1 MSTEDKLTTQ
11 SKDFLADNAI
21 QNGIKKVEEEKQE
34 IQNLDIEL
42 RYTNSE
48 LEKIQKLTAIL
59 RLAKELFLESVI
71 NYVYFLFSEHKESIQ
86 KIIDEESENY
96 QAELKQITPIENMS
110 RKDRDRFSGKI
121 RLSPE
126 TSDKIEQLDMK
137 DRINEC
143 LFVGI
148 NLLYIQLVGVFNT
161 VNHEKLKWFS

>member
-1 MSTEDKLTTQ
+1 MSIEDKLTAP

-21 QNGIKKVEEEKQE
+21 QNGIREVEEEKQE
-34 IQNLDIEL
+34 NQNLDWDIEL

-48 LEKIQKLTAIL
+48 LEKIRKLTSIL
-59 RLAKELFLESVI
+59 RLGKELFLESVI
-71 NYVYFLFSEHKESIQ
+71 SYVHFLFSEHKESIQ

-110 RKDRDRFSGKI
+110 TKDRDRFSGKI

-137 DRINEC
+137 NRINEC

-148 NLLYIQLVGVFNT
+148 NLLYKQLVGEFKT
-161 VNHEKLKWFS
+161 VNQEK

>member
-1 MSTEDKLTTQ
+1 MSIEDKLTTP

-48 LEKIQKLTAIL
+48 LEKIRKLTAIL
-59 RLAKELFLESVI
+59 RLGKELFLESVI
-71 NYVYFLFSEHKESIQ
+71 SYVHFLFSEHKESIQ

-96 QAELKQITPIENMS
+96 QAELKQITPIEKMS
-110 RKDRDRFSGKI
+110 KKDRDRFSGKI

-126 TSDKIEQLDMK
+126 TSDKIEQLNMK

-148 NLLYIQLVGVFNT
+148 NLLYKQLVGEFKT
-161 VNHEKLKWFS
+161 VNQEK

>member
-1 MSTEDKLTTQ
+1 MSIEDKLTTP

-48 LEKIQKLTAIL
+48 LEKIRKLTAIL
-59 RLAKELFLESVI
+59 RLGKELFLESVI
-71 NYVYFLFSEHKESIQ
+71 SYVHFLFSEHKESIQ

-96 QAELKQITPIENMS
+96 QAELKQITPIEKMS
-110 RKDRDRFSGKI
+110 KKDRDRFSGKI

-126 TSDKIEQLDMK
+126 TSDKIEQLNMK

-143 LFVGI
+143 LFVCW
-148 NLLYIQLVGVFNT
+148 Y
-161 VNHEKLKWFS
+161 

>member
-1 MSTEDKLTTQ
+1 MSIEDKLTTP

-42 RYTNSE
+42 RYTDSE
-48 LEKIQKLTAIL
+48 LEKIRKLTAIL
-59 RLAKELFLESVI
+59 RLGKELFLESVI
-71 NYVYFLFSEHKESIQ
+71 SYVHFLFSEHKESIQ

-96 QAELKQITPIENMS
+96 QAELKQITPIEKMS
-110 RKDRDRFSGKI
+110 KKDRDRFSGKI

-126 TSDKIEQLDMK
+126 TSDKIEQLNMK

-148 NLLYIQLVGVFNT
+148 NLLYKQLVVEFKT
-161 VNHEKLKWFS
+161 VNQEK

>member
-148 NLLYIQLVGVFNT
+148 NLLYKQLVGEFKT
-161 VNHEKLKWFS
+161 VNQEK

>member
-1 MSTEDKLTTQ
+1 MSIEDKLTTP

-42 RYTNSE
+42 RYTDSE
-48 LEKIQKLTAIL
+48 LEKIRKLTAIL
-59 RLAKELFLESVI
+59 RLGKELFLESVI
-71 NYVYFLFSEHKESIQ
+71 SYVHFLFSEHKESIQ

-96 QAELKQITPIENMS
+96 QAELKQITPIEKMS
-110 RKDRDRFSGKI
+110 KKDRDRFSGKI

-126 TSDKIEQLDMK
+126 TSDKIEQLNMK

-148 NLLYIQLVGVFNT
+148 NLLYKQLVGEFKT
-161 VNHEKLKWFS
+161 VNQEK

>member
-1 MSTEDKLTTQ
+1 MSIEDKLTTP

-34 IQNLDIEL
+34 TQNLDIEL
-42 RYTNSE
+42 RYTDSE
-48 LEKIQKLTAIL
+48 LEKIRKLTAIL
-59 RLAKELFLESVI
+59 RLGKELFLESVI
-71 NYVYFLFSEHKESIQ
+71 SYVHFLFSEHKESIQ

-96 QAELKQITPIENMS
+96 QAELKQITPIEKMS
-110 RKDRDRFSGKI
+110 KKDRDRFSGKI

-126 TSDKIEQLDMK
+126 TSDKIEQLNMK

-148 NLLYIQLVGVFNT
+148 NLLYKQLVGEFKT
-161 VNHEKLKWFS
+161 VNQEK

>member
-1 MSTEDKLTTQ
+1 MSIEDKLTTP

-48 LEKIQKLTAIL
+48 LKKIGKLTAIL
-59 RLAKELFLESVI
+59 RLEKELFLESVI
-71 NYVYFLFSEHKESIQ
+71 SYVHFLFSEHKESIQ

-96 QAELKQITPIENMS
+96 QAELKQITPIEKMS
-110 RKDRDRFSGKI
+110 KKDRDRFSGKI

-126 TSDKIEQLDMK
+126 TSDKIEQLNMK

-148 NLLYIQLVGVFNT
+148 NLLYKQLVGEFKT
-161 VNHEKLKWFS
+161 VNQEK

>member
-1 MSTEDKLTTQ
+1 MSIEDKLTTP
-11 SKDFLADNAI
+11 SKDFLTDNAI

-34 IQNLDIEL
+34 TQNLDIEL

-48 LEKIQKLTAIL
+48 LEKIRKLTAIL
-59 RLAKELFLESVI
+59 RLGKELFLESVI
-71 NYVYFLFSEHKESIQ
+71 SYVHFLFSEHKESIQ

-96 QAELKQITPIENMS
+96 QAELKQITPIEKMS
-110 RKDRDRFSGKI
+110 KKDRDRFSGKI

-126 TSDKIEQLDMK
+126 TSDKIEQLNMK

-148 NLLYIQLVGVFNT
+148 NLLYKQLVGEFKT
-161 VNHEKLKWFS
+161 VNQEK

>member
-1 MSTEDKLTTQ
+1 MSREDKLTAP

-21 QNGIKKVEEEKQE
+21 QNGRREVEEEKQE
-34 IQNLDIEL
+34 TQNLDIEL

-48 LEKIQKLTAIL
+48 LEKIRKLTSIL
-59 RLAKELFLESVI
+59 RLGKELFLESVI
-71 NYVYFLFSEHKESIQ
+71 SYVHFLFSEHKESIQ

-110 RKDRDRFSGKI
+110 TKDRDRFSGKI

-126 TSDKIEQLDMK
+126 TSNKIEQLDMK

-143 LFVGI
+143 LFVCWYQFT
-148 NLLYIQLVGVFNT
+148 L
-161 VNHEKLKWFS
+161 

>member
-1 MSTEDKLTTQ
+1 MSIEDKLTTP

-21 QNGIKKVEEEKQE
+21 QNGIKEVEEEKQE

-42 RYTNSE
+42 RYTDSE
-48 LEKIQKLTAIL
+48 LEKIRKLTAIL
-59 RLAKELFLESVI
+59 RLGKELFLESVI
-71 NYVYFLFSEHKESIQ
+71 SYVHFLFSEHKESIQ

-96 QAELKQITPIENMS
+96 QAELKQITPIEKMS
-110 RKDRDRFSGKI
+110 KKDRDRFSGKI

-126 TSDKIEQLDMK
+126 TSDKIEQLNMK

-148 NLLYIQLVGVFNT
+148 NLLYKQLVGEFKT
-161 VNHEKLKWFS
+161 VNQEK